1 MTTQAEPAQATGRA
15 PAIVASIVGWWALV
29 ILPGVLTVAGAFG
42 PLGADNTL
50 GGGLVG
56 AWIGLYCAQL
66 AMIYVIGHFLKHTR
80 AWWFFVASLLPW
92 VVDWASA
99 ASLGTGLLAIAVA
112 GVFASLM
119 VFFALRTEALDTRGI
134 LVDATVVKIL
144 RNYMNVVINNVYIR
158 RRALLKYTLPDGTE
172 EQKVLGILCEI
183 GTGPTAG
190 EQLKI
195 RVDPGNPRHIA
206 MDQSETSQ

>member
-1 MTTQAEPAQATGRA
+1 VTTPAQRLGGP
-15 PAIVASIVGWWALV
+15 PAIVASIVVWWLLV
-29 ILPGVLTVAGAFG
+29 ILPGLLTVAGVFG
-42 PLGADNTL
+42 SLDANTTL

-56 AWIGLYCAQL
+56 LWIGLYCAQL
-66 AMIYVIGHFLKHTR
+66 AMIYVVGHFVKHTR

-99 ASLGTGLLAIAVA
+99 ASIGTGLIAIAVA

-119 VFFALRTEALDTRGI
+119 VLFALRTEALDTRGI
-134 LVDATVVKIL
+134 LVDATVVKVL

-172 EQKVLGILCEI
+172 EQKVLGILTEI
-183 GTGPTAG
+183 GDHVSAG
-190 EQLKI
+190 EHLKI
-195 RVDPGNPRHIA
+195 RVDPGNPRHISL
-206 MDQSETSQ
+206 DVSETSQ